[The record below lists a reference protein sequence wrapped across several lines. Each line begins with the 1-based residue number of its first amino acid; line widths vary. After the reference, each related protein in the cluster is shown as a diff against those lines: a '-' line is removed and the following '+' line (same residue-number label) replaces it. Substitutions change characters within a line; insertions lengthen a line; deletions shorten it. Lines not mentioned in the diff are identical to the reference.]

1 MQKLKPGLVA
11 SITISGLERR
21 RIILVLA
28 LHKFVT
34 YLLT

>member
-1 MQKLKPGLVA
+1 V
-11 SITISGLERR
+11 
-21 RIILVLA
+21 

>member
-1 MQKLKPGLVA
+1 
-11 SITISGLERR
+11 
-21 RIILVLA
+21 LA

>member
-1 MQKLKPGLVA
+1 M
-11 SITISGLERR
+11 
-21 RIILVLA
+21 LVLA